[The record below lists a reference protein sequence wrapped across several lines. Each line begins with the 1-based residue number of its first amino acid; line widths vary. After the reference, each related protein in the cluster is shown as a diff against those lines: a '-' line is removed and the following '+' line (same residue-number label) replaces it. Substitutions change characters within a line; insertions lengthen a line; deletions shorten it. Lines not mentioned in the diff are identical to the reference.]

1 MEIKRSRLTQIIKEE
16 ISRIADLEA
25 QSGPT
30 AEQVLEALEVLSQ
43 ANPTLVRENVEIFEK
58 IANRIKNT

>member
-1 MEIKRSRLTQIIKEE
+1 MQIKKSRLTQIIKEE
-16 ISRIADLEA
+16 ISRIAELEA

>member
-30 AEQVLEALEVLSQ
+30 AEQVLEALEVLSH